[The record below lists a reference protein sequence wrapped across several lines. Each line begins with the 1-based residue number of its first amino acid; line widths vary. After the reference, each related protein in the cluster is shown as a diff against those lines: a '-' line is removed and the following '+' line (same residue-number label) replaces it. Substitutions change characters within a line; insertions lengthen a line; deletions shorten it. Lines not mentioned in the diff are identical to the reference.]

1 MVSIRV
7 KVGPKGQIVIPK
19 IFREAYGIEE
29 GGEVVIVPLEDGL
42 IIKRRKTPEEI
53 LKALSK
59 YRERRRK
66 AGIVGKLG
74 ELARIDLEAEFDE
87 GIS

>member
-42 IIKRRKTPEEI
+42 IIKRRKAPDEI
-53 LKALSK
+53 LRTLSE
-59 YRERRRK
+59 YRKRRRK

-74 ELARIDLEAEFDE
+74 ELAKIDLEAEFDE

>member
-74 ELARIDLEAEFDE
+74 ELAKIDLEAEFDE